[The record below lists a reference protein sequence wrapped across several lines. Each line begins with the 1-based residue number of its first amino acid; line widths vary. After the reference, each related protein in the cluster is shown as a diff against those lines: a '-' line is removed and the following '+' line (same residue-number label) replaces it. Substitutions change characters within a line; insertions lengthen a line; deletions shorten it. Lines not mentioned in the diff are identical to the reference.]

1 MDKETEKLVHKT
13 IRKVTSD
20 IENLRFNTA
29 VSAMMIL
36 TRRLAEQTPAPRRGV
51 EALLLLLAPFA
62 PHLAEELWQR
72 LGHAASL
79 AYEPWPAFDEE
90 LCRDEVVEIA
100 VQVNGRVRGRIK
112 IAPDAPEDEARR
124 AAEAEPNVMQH
135 TAGKPIKKFLYVP
148 GKIVNLLLG

>member
-1 MDKETEKLVHKT
+1 TAELGDALDKETEKLVHKT

-29 VSAMMIL
+29 VSAMMIV
-36 TRRLAEQTPAPRRGV
+36 TRRLAEQSPVPRR
-51 EALLLLLAPFA
+51 
-62 PHLAEELWQR
+62 
-72 LGHAASL
+72 
-79 AYEPWPAFDEE
+79 
-90 LCRDEVVEIA
+90 RDEVVEIA

-148 GKIVNLLLG
+148 GRIVNLLL